1 MKIITIDREYGSGG
15 REVGKIISEKTG
27 IPCYDNHLI
36 MEAAENFGLSVGML
50 KDYDE
55 KNIGST
61 LYNIAMIAS
70 NMKMDG
76 ENNKTYEIYYAISE
90 TVKRLAIQGP
100 AVFIGRC
107 ANEALNEN
115 RNVVNAFIY
124 TSDIEK
130 RKQRIIEVDG
140 VSGSNAE
147 YALKK
152 RDKQRKLFYEFYTGK
167 KWGERQNYDIMLNT
181 ATLGYEACADAL
193 IHMAE

>member
-1 MKIITIDREYGSGG
+1 MKMIAIDREYGSGG

-27 IPCYDNHLI
+27 IPCYDNRLI
-36 MEAAENFGLSVGML
+36 MEAAENFGLSVGMM

-76 ENNKTYEIYYAISE
+76 ESNKTYEIYYAISE
-90 TVKRLAIQGP
+90 TIKRIAAEGP
-100 AVFIGRC
+100 AIFIGRC
-107 ANEALNEN
+107 AGEVLKENEH
-115 RNVVNAFIY
+115 VVNAFIY
-124 TSDIEK
+124 ASDVEK
-130 RKQRIIEVDG
+130 RKQRIMEVDH
-140 VSGSNAE
+140 VSENNAN

-152 RDKQRKLFYEFYTGK
+152 RDKQRKAFYEFYTNK

-181 ATLGYEACADAL
+181 ANLGYEACADIL
-193 IHMAE
+193 IDIAK

>member
-1 MKIITIDREYGSGG
+1 MKSITIDREYGSGG
-15 REVGKIISEKTG
+15 REVGKLISEKTG
-27 IPCYDNHLI
+27 MTCYDNRLI
-36 MEAAENFGLSVGML
+36 MEAAENFGLNVGMM

-76 ENNKTYEIYYAISE
+76 GNNKTYEIYYAISE
-90 TVKRLAIQGP
+90 TVKRIVAEGP

-107 ANEALNEN
+107 AGEALKDNK
-115 RNVVNAFIY
+115 NVVNTFLYA
-124 TSDIEK
+124 SDIQK
-130 RKQRIIEVDG
+130 RKQRVIELDG
-140 VSGSNAE
+140 ISESNTE

-152 RDKQRKLFYEFYTGK
+152 RDKQRRAFYEFFTNK

-181 ATLGYEACADAL
+181 SRLGYETCADIL
-193 IHMAE
+193 INMAK

>member
-1 MKIITIDREYGSGG
+1 MKTITIDREYGSGG
-15 REVGKIISEKTG
+15 REVGKIIAEKIG
-27 IPCYDNHLI
+27 IPCYDNRLI
-36 MEAAENFGLSVGML
+36 LEAAENFGLNVGMM

-90 TVKRLAIQGP
+90 TVRQIAVQGP

-107 ANEALNEN
+107 AGEALKEHK
-115 RNVVNAFIY
+115 NVVNAFIY
-124 TSDIEK
+124 TSDLEQ
-130 RKQRIIEVDG
+130 RKQRIVALDG
-140 VSGSNAE
+140 VSEGNAE

-152 RDKQRKLFYEFYTGK
+152 RDKQRKAFYEFYTGK
-167 KWGERQNYDIMLNT
+167 KWGEMRNYDILLNT
-181 ATLGYEACADAL
+181 GTLGYETCADVL
-193 IHMAE
+193 IHMAQ

>member
-27 IPCYDNHLI
+27 ITCYDNYLI
-36 MEAAENFGLSVGML
+36 MEAAENFGLNVGMM

-76 ENNKTYEIYYAISE
+76 ESNKTYEIYYAISE
-90 TVKRLAIQGP
+90 TVKRIAAQGSAI
-100 AVFIGRC
+100 FIGRC
-107 ANEALNEN
+107 TNEALKEN
-115 RNVVNAFIY
+115 HNVVNAFIY
-124 TSDIEK
+124 ASDSEK
-130 RKQRIIEVDG
+130 RKQRIMEVDG
-140 VSGSNAE
+140 VSGNNAE

-152 RDKQRKLFYEFYTGK
+152 RDKQRRLFYEFYTGK

-181 ATLGYEACADAL
+181 STLGYEACADVL
-193 IHMAE
+193 IGLAK

>member
-27 IPCYDNHLI
+27 MPCYDNRLI
-36 MEAAENFGLSVGML
+36 MEAAENFGLNVGMM

-70 NMKMDG
+70 KMKMEG

-90 TVKRLAIQGP
+90 TVRRIAAKES

-107 ANEALNEN
+107 AGEALKEN
-115 RNVVNAFIY
+115 KNVINAFVY
-124 TSDIEK
+124 ASDIEK
-130 RKQRIIEVDG
+130 RKQRITEIDG
-140 VSGSNAE
+140 VSKSNAD

-152 RDKQRKLFYEFYTGK
+152 RDKQRKAFYEFYTGK
-167 KWGERQNYDIMLNT
+167 KWGERQYYDIMLNT
-181 ATLGYEACADAL
+181 ATLGYENCADIL
-193 IHMAE
+193 IGMAK

>member
-15 REVGKIISEKTG
+15 REVGKIISKKTG
-27 IPCYDNHLI
+27 IACYDNRLI
-36 MEAAENFGLSVGML
+36 MEAAENFGLNVGMM

-76 ENNKTYEIYYAISE
+76 ESNKTYEIYYAISE
-90 TVKRLAIQGP
+90 TIKRIAAQGP

-107 ANEALNEN
+107 ANEALKEN
-115 RNVVNAFIY
+115 KNVVNAFLY
-124 TSDIEK
+124 ASDLEK
-130 RKQRIIEVDG
+130 RKQRIMEVDG
-140 VSGSNAE
+140 VSQSNAE

-152 RDKQRKLFYEFYTGK
+152 RDKQRRLFYEFYTGK
-167 KWGERQNYDIMLNT
+167 KWGERQNYDLMLNT
-181 ATLGYEACADAL
+181 ATLGYDVCADVL